1 MENEHKHSIDTIESD
16 RYKSAC
22 EFEETKVIV
31 SGKEKMHSLSD
42 YEVISS
48 LPNSKNSFKVGDKVG
63 GGFKAL
69 HIVEYNKDLG
79 DFHTKSSLSR
89 ICDSHPHH
97 IKYFEHFIKK
107 DCSCVCYIME
117 LADGAPLYHF
127 IERCRE
133 ENLQFEESY
142 IWRVM
147 SQLYSVI
154 KVLSTGSL
162 TLNNIFVD
170 KQGDVKWNSLIS
182 ADSPVPLTNQ
192 LGCLATEM
200 CTAGESTYIPSFY
213 TKELRTVI
221 SSLVLGEEVSLKSS
235 SSKGYPKLYPRI
247 PSKPLPDEF
256 LESLIKSNPNIY
268 ESVIYSD
275 TTRTIP
281 ISPQPKN
288 TEDDLKFR
296 IQSIKAQEALLRQKE
311 LNLIIKE
318 NELIEREKRILQC
331 EKRLSDRK
339 RNEEL
344 SIPKRPPKSKHFDSS
359 ENSNEFPRPPTVAK
373 LKIPPLP
380 PRIKSIQQQK
390 KVSFKSPKKFIKYD
404 IELKPSSSNIPL
416 SLSSDDSDEITKRK
430 SILSMLGLNAPKTNK
445 TPETSES
452 QGESKDFKIK
462 VSGIAK
468 WTSEN
473 KKAAFD
479 MLAAMNAKGSVVA
492 TKGSSQRIYERSR
505 SRRSSY
511 GFKTSF

>member
-1 MENEHKHSIDTIESD
+1 
-16 RYKSAC
+16 
-22 EFEETKVIV
+22 
-31 SGKEKMHSLSD
+31 MHSLSD

-48 LPNSKNSFKVGDKVG
+48 LPDSKNSFKVEDKGD

-69 HIVEYNKDLG
+69 HIVECKDLG
-79 DFHTKSSLSR
+79 DFHTQSLLSR

-97 IKYFEHFIKK
+97 VKYFQHFMNK
-107 DCSCVCYIME
+107 DCSCVCFIME
-117 LADGAPLYHF
+117 LTDGAPLYSF
-127 IERCRE
+127 IEKCRE
-133 ENLQFEESY
+133 ANLQFEESY
-142 IWRVM
+142 IWRVL
-147 SQLYSVI
+147 SQLYSAI
-154 KVLSTGSL
+154 KIVTTGSL

-170 KQGDVKWNSLIS
+170 QQGDVKWNSLIS
-182 ADSPVPLTNQ
+182 VDSPVPLISQ

-256 LESLIKSNPNIY
+256 LECLKSNSNIY
-268 ESVIYSD
+268 ECVIYSD
-275 TTRTIP
+275 TTR
-281 ISPQPKN
+281 SGPQPKN
-288 TEDDLKFR
+288 PDDDLKFR

-318 NELIEREKRILQC
+318 NELIEREKIIEET

-339 RNEEL
+339 KNEGP
-344 SIPKRPPKSKHFDSS
+344 SIPKRPPKSQPFMSTD
-359 ENSNEFPRPPTVAK
+359 NSNELPRPPTVAK

-380 PRIKSIQQQK
+380 PRIKSVQQQK

-404 IELKPSSSNIPL
+404 IELKPSSSNMPP
-416 SLSSDDSDEITKRK
+416 SFSSDDSDEIIKRK
-430 SILSMLGLNAPKTNK
+430 SILSMLGLNVPKTIK
-445 TPETSES
+445 TPEVPTTPGKSN
-452 QGESKDFKIK
+452 DFKIK

-492 TKGSSQRIYERSR
+492 SSQRIYERSR
-505 SRRSSY
+505 SRKSCY
-511 GFKTSF
+511 GTKTSF